1 MLAGSPGSTDTE
13 PAMDKPT
20 NLTGHL
26 LIAMPSLL
34 DPNFARTVTYICE
47 HGEQG
52 ALGLVINRPL
62 DMDFGE
68 VLEQLALKAADPAL
82 ARRPILQGGPVELQ
96 RGFVIHSAPRDWEAT
111 VAVTDSIFVTTSRDI
126 LNSLADGRGPEQA
139 LLVLGYAGW
148 GPGQLED
155 EIAANAWLSVPASA
169 DIIFDTPFEE
179 RWQRAAA
186 LLGVDIATL
195 GPQAG
200 HA

>member
-1 MLAGSPGSTDTE
+1 
-13 PAMDKPT
+13 MDDPT

-62 DMDFGE
+62 DMDLGE

-96 RGFVIHSAPRDWEAT
+96 RGFVIHSAPRDWEST

-126 LNSLADGRGPEQA
+126 LTSLADGRGPAQA
-139 LLVLGYAGW
+139 LLALGYAGW
-148 GPGQLED
+148 GPGQLE
-155 EIAANAWLSVPASA
+155 EELAANAWLSVPASP
-169 DIIFDTPFEE
+169 DIICDTPFEE
-179 RWQRAAA
+179 RWERAAA
-186 LLGVDIATL
+186 LLGVDIATI